1 MLKLPPLAPPYTGG
15 ETDARSRSN
24 VTMQRILPLCKGEL
38 EGVVKTLALCGWN
51 LKSLNLKLVRGSQ
64 HVQNL
69 INFMNLTNLTN
80 HIHMI
85 VIITPPHTLPD
96 EEHIVNRLFESGLHL
111 LHLRKPGADRDT
123 LEHYIRGIRP
133 HFRER
138 VVLHD
143 HFELAEEYG
152 LRGIHLKYNE
162 ARTFTGRD
170 RLAHVSVSC
179 HSFEEID
186 ALPFEP
192 NYVFLSPVFDSISKP
207 GYPSAFAP
215 EYLKENLQK
224 RRVPVIALGGITAE
238 KVAECRK
245 MGFRG
250 VALLGHVWEQ
260 PSEAVAR
267 FTNILPDEVLSIA
280 GFDQSS
286 GAGVTA
292 DIKTF
297 ESCRVYGLGTS
308 SSITF
313 QNQNT
318 YLGTKWLTPDEII
331 RQCEVLFR
339 EFSPAYVKIGLIESF
354 DTLEQV
360 VNYLW
365 TALPKV
371 RIIWDPILK
380 ASAGFQFHDGEN
392 LIQLQDILREIY
404 LITPNTDELKT
415 LFGNHPD
422 VESLQALA
430 RSQNLNI
437 LWKGG
442 HNDGA
447 LASDRLVTP
456 DKVYTFS
463 VTRARHGKH
472 GTGCVLSSAIASYLT
487 LGYPLPDACRL
498 GQHYVAGF
506 IRSNDTN
513 LGMHNRVESTAPE
526 VDLYRIPLQYITDHK
541 EGVSIPEQVEAV
553 CKGGCRWVQLR
564 MKEADREEFIRVGR
578 TVKEI
583 CKRHGALFLVN
594 DNVDIALELDADG
607 VHLGKE
613 DMDPLEA
620 RRILGYSKIIGGTCN
635 TFEDVVTRFRQQVD
649 YIGLGPFT
657 YTSTKK
663 RLSPVLGLEGYQ
675 KIMEACQEEGIY
687 LPVHAIGGIREDD
700 IQPILSTGVTG
711 IALSSLLKNSEDIT
725 GKTREMVEQLKI
737 KELPPPFGVLP
748 L

>member
-1 MLKLPPLAPPYTGG
+1 
-15 ETDARSRSN
+15 
-24 VTMQRILPLCKGEL
+24 
-38 EGVVKTLALCGWN
+38 
-51 LKSLNLKLVRGSQ
+51 
-64 HVQNL
+64 
-69 INFMNLTNLTN
+69 
-80 HIHMI
+80 
-85 VIITPPHTLPD
+85 
-96 EEHIVNRLFESGLHL
+96 
-111 LHLRKPGADRDT
+111 
-123 LEHYIRGIRP
+123 
-133 HFRER
+133 
-138 VVLHD
+138 
-143 HFELAEEYG
+143 
-152 LRGIHLKYNE
+152 
-162 ARTFTGRD
+162 
-170 RLAHVSVSC
+170 
-179 HSFEEID
+179 
-186 ALPFEP
+186 
-192 NYVFLSPVFDSISKP
+192 
-207 GYPSAFAP
+207 
-215 EYLKENLQK
+215 
-224 RRVPVIALGGITAE
+224 
-238 KVAECRK
+238 

-339 EFSPAYVKIGLIESF
+339 EFSPAYVKIGLIESI

-360 VNYLW
+360 VNYLR

-392 LIQLQDILREIY
+392 LTQLQDILRKIY

-430 RSQNLNI
+430 RGLNLNI

-526 VDLYRIPLQYITDHK
+526 IDLYRIPLQYITDHK

-607 VHLGKE
+607 GTLGKRGHE
-613 DMDPLEA
+613 
-620 RRILGYSKIIGGTCN
+620 
-635 TFEDVVTRFRQQVD
+635 
-649 YIGLGPFT
+649 
-657 YTSTKK
+657 
-663 RLSPVLGLEGYQ
+663 
-675 KIMEACQEEGIY
+675 
-687 LPVHAIGGIREDD
+687 
-700 IQPILSTGVTG
+700 
-711 IALSSLLKNSEDIT
+711 SS
-725 GKTREMVEQLKI
+725 
-737 KELPPPFGVLP
+737 
-748 L
+748 

>member
-1 MLKLPPLAPPYTGG
+1 ML
-15 ETDARSRSN
+15 
-24 VTMQRILPLCKGEL
+24 I
-38 EGVVKTLALCGWN
+38 
-51 LKSLNLKLVRGSQ
+51 
-64 HVQNL
+64 
-69 INFMNLTNLTN
+69 
-80 HIHMI
+80 
-85 VIITPPHTLPD
+85 IITPPHALPD
-96 EEHIVNRLFESGLHL
+96 EECIVNKLFESGLHL
-111 LHLRKPGADRDT
+111 LHLRKPGADR
-123 LEHYIRGIRP
+123 ERYIRGIRP
-133 HFRER
+133 RFRER
-138 VVLHD
+138 VILHD

-162 ARTFTGRD
+162 ARTFTGRN
-170 RLAHVSVSC
+170 RFAHVSASC

-207 GYPSAFAP
+207 GYPSVFAP

-260 PSEAVAR
+260 PSEAVDR

-331 RQCEVLFR
+331 RQCDVLFR
-339 EFSPAYVKIGLIESF
+339 EFTPAYVKIGLIESF
-354 DTLEQV
+354 NTLEQV
-360 VNYLW
+360 VNYLR

-392 LIQLQDILREIY
+392 LTQLQDILRKIY

-430 RSQNLNI
+430 RGLNLNI

-513 LGMHNRVESTAPE
+513 LGMHNRVESTVPE
-526 VDLYRIPLQYITDHK
+526 VDLYRIPLQYITDYK

-564 MKEADREEFIRVGR
+564 MKEADREAFTRIGR

-613 DMDPLEA
+613 DMNPLKA
-620 RRILGYSKIIGGTCN
+620 RQILGYSKIIGGTCN

-663 RLSPVLGLEGYQ
+663 RLSPVLGLEGYR
-675 KIMEACQEEGIY
+675 KIMEACRKEGIY
-687 LPVHAIGGIREDD
+687 LPIHAIGGIREDD
-700 IQPILSTGVTG
+700 IQPILNTGITG

-725 GKTREMVEQLKI
+725 GKTKETMEQLKI

>member
-15 ETDARSRSN
+15 ETDATSSSN
-24 VTMQRILPLCKGEL
+24 VTMQRILPLSKGEL

-331 RQCEVLFR
+331 LQCEVLFR

-360 VNYLW
+360 VNYLR

>member
-1 MLKLPPLAPPYTGG
+1 ML
-15 ETDARSRSN
+15 
-24 VTMQRILPLCKGEL
+24 I
-38 EGVVKTLALCGWN
+38 
-51 LKSLNLKLVRGSQ
+51 
-64 HVQNL
+64 
-69 INFMNLTNLTN
+69 
-80 HIHMI
+80 
-85 VIITPPHTLPD
+85 IITPPHALPD
-96 EEHIVNRLFESGLHL
+96 EECIVNKLFESGLHL
-111 LHLRKPGADRDT
+111 LHLRKPGADRET
-123 LEHYIRGIRP
+123 LERYIRGIRP
-133 HFRER
+133 RFRER
-138 VVLHD
+138 VILHD

-162 ARTFTGRD
+162 ARTFTGRN
-170 RLAHVSVSC
+170 RFAHVSVSC

-207 GYPSAFAP
+207 GYPSAFTP

-260 PSEAVAR
+260 PSEAVDR

-331 RQCEVLFR
+331 RQCDVLFR
-339 EFSPAYVKIGLIESF
+339 EFNPAYVKIGLIESF
-354 DTLEQV
+354 NTLEQV
-360 VNYLW
+360 VNYLR
-365 TALPKV
+365 TALPEV

-392 LIQLQDILREIY
+392 LTQLQDILRKIY

-430 RSQNLNI
+430 RGLNLNI

-513 LGMHNRVESTAPE
+513 LGMHNRVESTVPE
-526 VDLYRIPLQYITDHK
+526 VDLYRIPLQYITDYK

-564 MKEADREEFIRVGR
+564 MKEADREEFTRVGR

-613 DMDPLEA
+613 DMNPLKA
-620 RRILGYSKIIGGTCN
+620 RQILGYSKIIGGTCN

-663 RLSPVLGLEGYQ
+663 RLSPILGLEGYR
-675 KIMEACQEEGIY
+675 KIMEACRKEGIY
-687 LPVHAIGGIREDD
+687 LPIHAIGGIREDD
-700 IQPILSTGVTG
+700 IQPILNTGITG

-725 GKTREMVEQLKI
+725 GKTKETMEQLKI

>member
-1 MLKLPPLAPPYTGG
+1 
-15 ETDARSRSN
+15 
-24 VTMQRILPLCKGEL
+24 
-38 EGVVKTLALCGWN
+38 
-51 LKSLNLKLVRGSQ
+51 
-64 HVQNL
+64 
-69 INFMNLTNLTN
+69 
-80 HIHMI
+80 MI

-96 EEHIVNRLFESGLHL
+96 EERIVNRLFESGLHL

-123 LEHYIRGIRP
+123 LERYIRGIRP

-162 ARTFTGRD
+162 AQTFTERD

-192 NYVFLSPVFDSISKP
+192 NYVFLSPVFDSISKQ

-260 PSEAVAR
+260 PSEAVTR

-360 VNYLW
+360 VNYLR

-392 LIQLQDILREIY
+392 LTQLQDILRKIY

-422 VESLQALA
+422 VESLQTLA
-430 RSQNLNI
+430 RSLNLNI

-513 LGMHNRVESTAPE
+513 LGMHNRVESTAPG

-613 DMDPLEA
+613 DMNPLEA

-663 RLSPVLGLEGYQ
+663 RLSPVLGLEGYR
-675 KIMEACQEEGIY
+675 KIMEACRKAGIH

-725 GKTREMVEQLKI
+725 GKTRETVEQLKM
-737 KELPPPFGVLP
+737 EN
-748 L
+748 

>member
-1 MLKLPPLAPPYTGG
+1 
-15 ETDARSRSN
+15 
-24 VTMQRILPLCKGEL
+24 
-38 EGVVKTLALCGWN
+38 
-51 LKSLNLKLVRGSQ
+51 
-64 HVQNL
+64 
-69 INFMNLTNLTN
+69 
-80 HIHMI
+80 MI
-85 VIITPPHTLPD
+85 IIITPPRTLPD
-96 EEHIVNRLFESGLHL
+96 EERIVNRLFESGLHL
-111 LHLRKPGADRDT
+111 LHLRKPGADRET
-123 LEHYIRGIRP
+123 LERYIRGIRP
-133 HFRER
+133 RFRER

-152 LRGIHLKYNE
+152 LRGIHLKYEE
-162 ARTFTGRD
+162 ARRFTGRG
-170 RLAHVSVSC
+170 RHVSVSC
-179 HSFEEID
+179 HSFEEVD

-192 NYVFLSPVFDSISKP
+192 DYVFLSPVFDSISKP

-224 RRVPVIALGGITAE
+224 RGVPVIALGGVTAG

-245 MGFRG
+245 MGFCG

-260 PSEAVAR
+260 PSEAVTR
-267 FTNILPDEVLSIA
+267 FTRILPDEVLSIA

-297 ESCRVYGLGTS
+297 ESCRVYGLGAGS
-308 SSITF
+308 AITF
-313 QNQNT
+313 QNQNE
-318 YLGTKWLTPDEII
+318 YLGTKWLTPEEII

-354 DTLEQV
+354 NTLEQV
-360 VNYLW
+360 VNYLR

-380 ASAGFQFHDGEN
+380 ASAGFQFHGGEN
-392 LIQLQDILREIY
+392 LTRLQDILREIF
-404 LITPNTDELKT
+404 LITPNTDELRT

-430 RSQNLNI
+430 RDQNLNI

-447 LASDRLVTP
+447 LASDRLITP
-456 DKVYTFS
+456 ERTYTFS
-463 VTRARHGKH
+463 VPRASHGKH

-498 GQHYVAGF
+498 GQHYVARF

-513 LGMHNRVESTAPE
+513 LGMHDRVESGAPE
-526 VDLYRIPLQYITDHK
+526 VDLYRIPLQYITDPK

-583 CKRHGALFLVN
+583 CKRHGALFVVN
-594 DNVDIALELDADG
+594 DRVDIALELDADG

-613 DMDPLEA
+613 DMNPLEA

-635 TFEDVVTRFRQQVD
+635 TFEDAVIRFRQQVD

-663 RLSPVLGLEGYQ
+663 RLSPVLGLEGYR
-675 KIMEACQEEGIY
+675 KIMEACRKEGIY

-700 IQPILSTGVTG
+700 IQPILNTGVTG

-725 GKTREMVEQLKI
+725 GKTRETMEQLKM
-737 KELPPPFGVLP
+737 KNGK
-748 L
+748 

>member
-1 MLKLPPLAPPYTGG
+1 M
-15 ETDARSRSN
+15 
-24 VTMQRILPLCKGEL
+24 
-38 EGVVKTLALCGWN
+38 
-51 LKSLNLKLVRGSQ
+51 
-64 HVQNL
+64 QNL

-224 RRVPVIALGGITAE
+224 RCVPVIALGGITAE

-360 VNYLW
+360 VNYLR

>member
-1 MLKLPPLAPPYTGG
+1 
-15 ETDARSRSN
+15 
-24 VTMQRILPLCKGEL
+24 
-38 EGVVKTLALCGWN
+38 
-51 LKSLNLKLVRGSQ
+51 
-64 HVQNL
+64 
-69 INFMNLTNLTN
+69 
-80 HIHMI
+80 MI

-96 EEHIVNRLFESGLHL
+96 EERIVNRLFESGLHL

-123 LEHYIRGIRP
+123 LERYIRGIRP

-162 ARTFTGRD
+162 AQTFTERD

-192 NYVFLSPVFDSISKP
+192 NYVFLSPVFDSISKQ

-260 PSEAVAR
+260 PSEAVTR

-360 VNYLW
+360 VNYLR

-392 LIQLQDILREIY
+392 LTQLQDILRKIY

-422 VESLQALA
+422 VESLQTLA
-430 RSQNLNI
+430 RSLNLNI

-513 LGMHNRVESTAPE
+513 LGMHNRVESTAPG

-613 DMDPLEA
+613 DMNPLEA

-663 RLSPVLGLEGYQ
+663 RLSPVLGLEGYR
-675 KIMEACQEEGIY
+675 KIMEACRKAGIH

-700 IQPILSTGVTG
+700 IQPILSTEVTG

-725 GKTREMVEQLKI
+725 GKTRETVEQLKM
-737 KELPPPFGVLP
+737 EN
-748 L
+748 

>member
-1 MLKLPPLAPPYTGG
+1 M
-15 ETDARSRSN
+15 
-24 VTMQRILPLCKGEL
+24 
-38 EGVVKTLALCGWN
+38 
-51 LKSLNLKLVRGSQ
+51 
-64 HVQNL
+64 QNL

-267 FTNILPDEVLSIA
+267 LTNILPDEVLSIA

-360 VNYLW
+360 VNYLR

>member
-1 MLKLPPLAPPYTGG
+1 
-15 ETDARSRSN
+15 
-24 VTMQRILPLCKGEL
+24 
-38 EGVVKTLALCGWN
+38 
-51 LKSLNLKLVRGSQ
+51 
-64 HVQNL
+64 
-69 INFMNLTNLTN
+69 
-80 HIHMI
+80 
-85 VIITPPHTLPD
+85 
-96 EEHIVNRLFESGLHL
+96 
-111 LHLRKPGADRDT
+111 
-123 LEHYIRGIRP
+123 
-133 HFRER
+133 
-138 VVLHD
+138 
-143 HFELAEEYG
+143 
-152 LRGIHLKYNE
+152 
-162 ARTFTGRD
+162 
-170 RLAHVSVSC
+170 
-179 HSFEEID
+179 
-186 ALPFEP
+186 
-192 NYVFLSPVFDSISKP
+192 
-207 GYPSAFAP
+207 
-215 EYLKENLQK
+215 
-224 RRVPVIALGGITAE
+224 
-238 KVAECRK
+238 

-360 VNYLW
+360 VNYLR

-392 LIQLQDILREIY
+392 LTQLQDILREIY

-430 RSQNLNI
+430 RSLNLNI

-613 DMDPLEA
+613 DMNPLEA
-620 RRILGYSKIIGGTCN
+620 RQILGYSKIIGGTCN

-663 RLSPVLGLEGYQ
+663 RLSPVLGLEGYR
-675 KIMEACQEEGIY
+675 KIMEACRKEGIY

-700 IQPILSTGVTG
+700 IQPILNTGVTG
-711 IALSSLLKNSEDIT
+711 IALSSLLKNSEDIV

>member
-1 MLKLPPLAPPYTGG
+1 
-15 ETDARSRSN
+15 
-24 VTMQRILPLCKGEL
+24 
-38 EGVVKTLALCGWN
+38 
-51 LKSLNLKLVRGSQ
+51 
-64 HVQNL
+64 
-69 INFMNLTNLTN
+69 
-80 HIHMI
+80 MI

-96 EEHIVNRLFESGLHL
+96 EERIVNRLFESGLHL

-123 LEHYIRGIRP
+123 LERYIRGIRP

-162 ARTFTGRD
+162 AQTFTERD

-192 NYVFLSPVFDSISKP
+192 NYVFLSPVFDSISKQ

-260 PSEAVAR
+260 PSEAVTR

-360 VNYLW
+360 VNYLR

-392 LIQLQDILREIY
+392 LTQLQDILRKIY

-430 RSQNLNI
+430 RSLNLNI

-513 LGMHNRVESTAPE
+513 LGMHNRVESTAPG

-613 DMDPLEA
+613 DMNPLEA

-663 RLSPVLGLEGYQ
+663 RLSPVLGLEGYR
-675 KIMEACQEEGIY
+675 KIMEACRKAGIH

-725 GKTREMVEQLKI
+725 GKTRETVEQLKM
-737 KELPPPFGVLP
+737 EN
-748 L
+748 

>member
-1 MLKLPPLAPPYTGG
+1 M
-15 ETDARSRSN
+15 
-24 VTMQRILPLCKGEL
+24 
-38 EGVVKTLALCGWN
+38 
-51 LKSLNLKLVRGSQ
+51 
-64 HVQNL
+64 QNL

-339 EFSPAYVKIGLIESF
+339 EFSPAYVEIGLIESF

-360 VNYLW
+360 VNYLR

>member
-1 MLKLPPLAPPYTGG
+1 
-15 ETDARSRSN
+15 
-24 VTMQRILPLCKGEL
+24 
-38 EGVVKTLALCGWN
+38 
-51 LKSLNLKLVRGSQ
+51 
-64 HVQNL
+64 
-69 INFMNLTNLTN
+69 
-80 HIHMI
+80 MI

-96 EEHIVNRLFESGLHL
+96 EERIVNRLFESGLHL

-123 LEHYIRGIRP
+123 LERYIRGIRP

-192 NYVFLSPVFDSISKP
+192 NYVFLSPVFDSISKQ

-260 PSEAVAR
+260 PSEAVTR

-360 VNYLW
+360 VNYLR

-392 LIQLQDILREIY
+392 LTQLQDILRKIY

-430 RSQNLNI
+430 RSLNLNI

-513 LGMHNRVESTAPE
+513 LGMHNRVESTAPG

-613 DMDPLEA
+613 DMNPLEA

-635 TFEDVVTRFRQQVD
+635 TLEDVVTRFRQQVD

-663 RLSPVLGLEGYQ
+663 RLSPVLGLEGYR
-675 KIMEACQEEGIY
+675 KIMEACRKAGIH

-725 GKTREMVEQLKI
+725 GKTRETVEQLKM
-737 KELPPPFGVLP
+737 EN
-748 L
+748 

>member
-1 MLKLPPLAPPYTGG
+1 M
-15 ETDARSRSN
+15 
-24 VTMQRILPLCKGEL
+24 
-38 EGVVKTLALCGWN
+38 
-51 LKSLNLKLVRGSQ
+51 
-64 HVQNL
+64 
-69 INFMNLTNLTN
+69 
-80 HIHMI
+80 
-85 VIITPPHTLPD
+85 
-96 EEHIVNRLFESGLHL
+96 
-111 LHLRKPGADRDT
+111 
-123 LEHYIRGIRP
+123 
-133 HFRER
+133 
-138 VVLHD
+138 
-143 HFELAEEYG
+143 
-152 LRGIHLKYNE
+152 
-162 ARTFTGRD
+162 
-170 RLAHVSVSC
+170 
-179 HSFEEID
+179 
-186 ALPFEP
+186 
-192 NYVFLSPVFDSISKP
+192 
-207 GYPSAFAP
+207 
-215 EYLKENLQK
+215 
-224 RRVPVIALGGITAE
+224 
-238 KVAECRK
+238 
-245 MGFRG
+245 
-250 VALLGHVWEQ
+250 
-260 PSEAVAR
+260 
-267 FTNILPDEVLSIA
+267 
-280 GFDQSS
+280 
-286 GAGVTA
+286 
-292 DIKTF
+292 
-297 ESCRVYGLGTS
+297 
-308 SSITF
+308 
-313 QNQNT
+313 
-318 YLGTKWLTPDEII
+318 
-331 RQCEVLFR
+331 
-339 EFSPAYVKIGLIESF
+339 
-354 DTLEQV
+354 
-360 VNYLW
+360 
-365 TALPKV
+365 
-371 RIIWDPILK
+371 
-380 ASAGFQFHDGEN
+380 
-392 LIQLQDILREIY
+392 QDILQEIY

-430 RSQNLNI
+430 RSLKLNI

-526 VDLYRIPLQYITDHK
+526 IDLYRIPLQYITDHK

-613 DMDPLEA
+613 DMNPLKA
-620 RRILGYSKIIGGTCN
+620 RQILGYSKIIGGTCN
-635 TFEDVVTRFRQQVD
+635 TFEDVVTRFCQQVD

-663 RLSPVLGLEGYQ
+663 RLSPVLGLEGYR
-675 KIMEACQEEGIY
+675 KIMEACRKEGIY

-700 IQPILSTGVTG
+700 IQPILNTGITG

-725 GKTREMVEQLKI
+725 GKTRETMEQLKI

>member
-360 VNYLW
+360 VNYLR

-430 RSQNLNI
+430 RSQNLNM

-513 LGMHNRVESTAPE
+513 LGMHNRMESTAPE

>member
-1 MLKLPPLAPPYTGG
+1 
-15 ETDARSRSN
+15 
-24 VTMQRILPLCKGEL
+24 
-38 EGVVKTLALCGWN
+38 
-51 LKSLNLKLVRGSQ
+51 
-64 HVQNL
+64 
-69 INFMNLTNLTN
+69 
-80 HIHMI
+80 MI

-152 LRGIHLKYNE
+152 LRGILLKYNE

-360 VNYLW
+360 VNYLR

>member
-1 MLKLPPLAPPYTGG
+1 M
-15 ETDARSRSN
+15 
-24 VTMQRILPLCKGEL
+24 
-38 EGVVKTLALCGWN
+38 
-51 LKSLNLKLVRGSQ
+51 
-64 HVQNL
+64 QNL

-133 HFRER
+133 RFRER
-138 VVLHD
+138 VILHD

-162 ARTFTGRD
+162 ARTFTGRN
-170 RLAHVSVSC
+170 RFAHVSVSC

-360 VNYLW
+360 VNYLR

>member
-1 MLKLPPLAPPYTGG
+1 
-15 ETDARSRSN
+15 
-24 VTMQRILPLCKGEL
+24 
-38 EGVVKTLALCGWN
+38 
-51 LKSLNLKLVRGSQ
+51 
-64 HVQNL
+64 VQNL

-360 VNYLW
+360 VNYLR

>member
-1 MLKLPPLAPPYTGG
+1 M
-15 ETDARSRSN
+15 
-24 VTMQRILPLCKGEL
+24 
-38 EGVVKTLALCGWN
+38 
-51 LKSLNLKLVRGSQ
+51 
-64 HVQNL
+64 QNL

-360 VNYLW
+360 VNYLR

-578 TVKEI
+578 TGKEI

>member
-1 MLKLPPLAPPYTGG
+1 M
-15 ETDARSRSN
+15 
-24 VTMQRILPLCKGEL
+24 
-38 EGVVKTLALCGWN
+38 
-51 LKSLNLKLVRGSQ
+51 
-64 HVQNL
+64 QNL

-360 VNYLW
+360 VNYLR

-392 LIQLQDILREIY
+392 LTQLQDILRKIY

-513 LGMHNRVESTAPE
+513 LGMHNRMESTAPE

>member
-1 MLKLPPLAPPYTGG
+1 
-15 ETDARSRSN
+15 
-24 VTMQRILPLCKGEL
+24 
-38 EGVVKTLALCGWN
+38 
-51 LKSLNLKLVRGSQ
+51 
-64 HVQNL
+64 
-69 INFMNLTNLTN
+69 
-80 HIHMI
+80 MI

-96 EEHIVNRLFESGLHL
+96 EERIVNRLFESGLHL

-123 LEHYIRGIRP
+123 LERYIRGIRP

-162 ARTFTGRD
+162 AQTFTERD

-192 NYVFLSPVFDSISKP
+192 NYVFLSPVFDSISKQ

-224 RRVPVIALGGITAE
+224 RRIPVIALGGITAE

-260 PSEAVAR
+260 PSEAVTR

-360 VNYLW
+360 VNYLR

-392 LIQLQDILREIY
+392 LTQLQDILRKIY

-430 RSQNLNI
+430 RSLNLNI

-513 LGMHNRVESTAPE
+513 LGMHNRVESTAPG

-613 DMDPLEA
+613 DMNPLEA

-663 RLSPVLGLEGYQ
+663 RLSPVLGLEGYR
-675 KIMEACQEEGIY
+675 KIMEACRKAGIH

-725 GKTREMVEQLKI
+725 GKTRETVEQLKM
-737 KELPPPFGVLP
+737 EN
-748 L
+748 

>member
-1 MLKLPPLAPPYTGG
+1 ML
-15 ETDARSRSN
+15 
-24 VTMQRILPLCKGEL
+24 I
-38 EGVVKTLALCGWN
+38 
-51 LKSLNLKLVRGSQ
+51 
-64 HVQNL
+64 
-69 INFMNLTNLTN
+69 
-80 HIHMI
+80 
-85 VIITPPHTLPD
+85 IITPPHALPD
-96 EEHIVNRLFESGLHL
+96 EECIVNKLFESGLHL
-111 LHLRKPGADRDT
+111 LHLRKPGADRET
-123 LEHYIRGIRP
+123 LERYIRGIRP
-133 HFRER
+133 RFRER
-138 VVLHD
+138 VILHD

-162 ARTFTGRD
+162 ARTFTGRN
-170 RLAHVSVSC
+170 RFAHVSVSC

-207 GYPSAFAP
+207 GYPSAFTP

-260 PSEAVAR
+260 PSEAVDR

-331 RQCEVLFR
+331 RQCDVLFR
-339 EFSPAYVKIGLIESF
+339 EFNPAYVKIGLIESF
-354 DTLEQV
+354 NTLEQV
-360 VNYLW
+360 VNYLR

-392 LIQLQDILREIY
+392 LTQLQDILRKIY

-430 RSQNLNI
+430 RGLNLNI

-513 LGMHNRVESTAPE
+513 LGMHNRVESTVPE
-526 VDLYRIPLQYITDHK
+526 VDLYRIPLQYITDYK

-564 MKEADREEFIRVGR
+564 MKEADWEEFTRIGR

-613 DMDPLEA
+613 DMNPLKA
-620 RRILGYSKIIGGTCN
+620 RQILGYSKIIGGTCN

-663 RLSPVLGLEGYQ
+663 RLSPVLGLEGYR
-675 KIMEACQEEGIY
+675 KIMEACRKEGIY

-700 IQPILSTGVTG
+700 IQPILNTGITG

-725 GKTREMVEQLKI
+725 GKTRETMEQLKI

>member
-360 VNYLW
+360 VNYLR

-430 RSQNLNI
+430 RGLNLNI

-635 TFEDVVTRFRQQVD
+635 TFDDVVTRFRQQVD

>member
-1 MLKLPPLAPPYTGG
+1 M
-15 ETDARSRSN
+15 
-24 VTMQRILPLCKGEL
+24 
-38 EGVVKTLALCGWN
+38 
-51 LKSLNLKLVRGSQ
+51 
-64 HVQNL
+64 QNL

-360 VNYLW
+360 VNYLR